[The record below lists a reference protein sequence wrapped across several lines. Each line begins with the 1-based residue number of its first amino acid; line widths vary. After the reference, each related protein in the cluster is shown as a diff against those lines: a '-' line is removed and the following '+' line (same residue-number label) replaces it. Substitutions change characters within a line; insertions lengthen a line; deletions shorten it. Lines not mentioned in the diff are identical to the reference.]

1 MRRKVDMMM
10 TAKPTHLRKSSRLDA
25 VKRYGQF
32 CGLARALEHVG
43 DRWTLLVIREL
54 LLGPSTYGDLLAAL
68 DGIPTNL
75 LADRLRQLEAD
86 GLVARETDP
95 EDRRRAIY
103 RLTTLGQGLEPAVLA
118 LISWGAHWM
127 RTGRGGDRF
136 DPRWSMLA
144 LRALL
149 HDRTPT
155 GSGTL
160 ELRIGGNA
168 LTVATT
174 SEGFVRVERGAAA
187 APGATVEGDPELMLG
202 LVSGELTPKEAARRG
217 LRVRGDSTLVSALLV
232 ASPDLG

>member
-1 MRRKVDMMM
+1 M
-10 TAKPTHLRKSSRLDA
+10 
-25 VKRYGQF
+25 KRYGQF

-54 LLGPSTYGDLLAAL
+54 LLGPSTYGSLLTAL

-86 GLVARETDP
+86 GLVARETDS
-95 EDRRRAIY
+95 EDRRRALY
-103 RLTTLGQGLEPAVLA
+103 SLTTLGEGLEPALLA
-118 LISWGAHWM
+118 LTNWGAHWM
-127 RTGRGGDRF
+127 RTGRGSDRF

-149 HDRTPT
+149 HNRRATR
-155 GSGTL
+155 SGTL

-168 LTVATT
+168 LTVATMG
-174 SEGFVRVERGAAA
+174 EGSLRVERGSAA

-202 LVSGELTPKEAARRG
+202 LVSGELTPTEAARRG
-217 LRVRGDSTLVSALLV
+217 IRVRGDSALVRALLV
-232 ASPDLG
+232 PSPDFG